1 MASIARPVMGS
12 SSNSETRTLAHR
24 TDWWLVLASLM
35 LMAFG
40 LMSLLSVGGGLSGH
54 DFKKQ
59 LGFAGIGVA
68 PFAIFAFVH
77 PKFWSKGVNTLYV
90 LNVLLLVAVFFI
102 GKHTKGAERW
112 IQLPGVQFQPS
123 ELAKLLTVLTVASF
137 YAARQE
143 SIQKLSTFLLG
154 LAHVIVPV
162 ILIRLQP
169 HLGAAVALLIIWF
182 GISIVAGVPAKYLG
196 ACVGIGLALLTIAW
210 NVPALKAKV
219 FPAYQLQRTD
229 GFAGTKD
236 HKGKNYQTDRAE
248 IAFGVGGVLGS
259 GFMKGEQKAGGFI
272 PEQQT
277 DFIVS
282 VVGEEG
288 GLIGCSILLLTY
300 AFFFYRVFLVML
312 NAQELYY
319 KMIAAGIF
327 AVLGFHTIVNIAMV
341 LQLVPVVGL
350 WLPFLSYG
358 GTAMWL
364 CMASVGL
371 LLNVRRRERPILF

>member
-1 MASIARPVMGS
+1 MASIARPIMGS
-12 SSNSETRTLAHR
+12 SSSETRTLAHR
-24 TDWWLVLASLM
+24 TDWWLVLSTVL

-40 LMSLLSVGGGLSGH
+40 LMSLYSVGGGFAGH

-59 LGFAGIGVA
+59 LGFAGIGLI

-77 PKFWSKGVNTLYV
+77 PKVWRKGVNWLYV
-90 LNVLLLVAVFFI
+90 MNVLLLISVFVI

-112 IQLPGVQFQPS
+112 IQLPGIQFQPS
-123 ELAKLLTVLTVASF
+123 ELAKILTVLTVATF
-137 YAARQE
+137 YSARQE

-154 LAHVIVPV
+154 LAHVLVPV
-162 ILIRLQP
+162 ILIRMQP
-169 HLGAAVALLIIWF
+169 HLGAAVSLFIIWF

-196 ACVGIGLALLTIAW
+196 ACIGVVFALFLVAW
-210 NVPALKAKV
+210 NVPSLKAKV
-219 FPAYQLQRTD
+219 FPAYQLSRGE

-248 IAFGVGGVLGS
+248 IAFGVGGVMGS

-288 GLIGCSILLLTY
+288 GLIGCSILLFTY

-312 NAQELYY
+312 HAQEPYY

-327 AVLGFHTIVNIAMV
+327 AVLGFHTFVNIAMV